1 MILLTRSLL
10 NLGMSG
16 RICLVRVRSVVLVA
30 GSVQLLPTRS
40 LLNLGMFEQIC
51 LVLVLAAA
59 VVVALVATV
68 LVAVVHLPLLFDPTR
83 GLSARLVT
91 GLVICNAKWLDTSF
105 WKKSMGVRVPV
116 T

>member
-1 MILLTRSLL
+1 VLAHRRTGLILVAVWVT
-10 NLGMSG
+10 
-16 RICLVRVRSVVLVA
+16 VVVL
-30 GSVQLLPTRS
+30 
-40 LLNLGMFEQIC
+40 
-51 LVLVLAAA
+51 A
-59 VVVALVATV
+59 VVAVLMALVVVLV
-68 LVAVVHLPLLFDPTR
+68 LVAVVPLPPLFDPTR